1 MKTCIFEDSK
11 WVNLTPLSY
20 LRPVFHLRCGYH
32 TLIERILPR
41 LPGTKASF
49 YVRDYLAPLVKKN
62 FSFPVNEP
70 ETFENDVLLING
82 RWLLTGEA
90 PLDTTREA
98 AHVSGDS
105 LVYALVRRETIRKLW
120 KGSLEQLLN
129 EIPAAVPRVPLQ
141 ANLIEYP
148 WQLIHHN
155 PTVLREDF
163 TATGLRGL
171 QGKFASQSVIYGP
184 PDLVYL
190 APGAEVHPLVVLDT
204 NSGPIFIEEKV
215 KIYPGARIEGPCY
228 LGAKTEIMPGASI
241 REGNS
246 FGPVCKVGG
255 EVEESIFHGYTNKYH
270 DGFIGHS
277 YVGEF
282 VNLGALT
289 TNSDLKND
297 YSTVSV
303 PVNGTLVDTGELKV
317 GSFFGDHTKTSI
329 GTFFNTG
336 SSVGIMC
343 NITAG
348 GILPKFFP
356 SFVWYVNN
364 KFMKG
369 FGLEMML
376 ETARSAMARRKR
388 ELSPEEEAVIRTVY
402 ELTREQRQAAIRKSR
417 KT

>member
-1 MKTCIFEDSK
+1 MRICIFEDSG
-11 WVNLTPLSY
+11 WINLTPLSY
-20 LRPVFHLRCGYH
+20 LRPVFELRCGFH
-32 TLIERILPR
+32 TLLDRVLPR
-41 LPGTKASF
+41 LPGTKVSL
-49 YVRDYLAPLVKKN
+49 YVRDYLTGLVKKKYP
-62 FSFPVNEP
+62 FPVNDP
-70 ETFENDVLLING
+70 ETFENDVLLVNG
-82 RWLLTGEA
+82 RWLITGEA
-90 PLDTTREA
+90 PMDTTREA
-98 AHVSGDS
+98 GHVTGNS
-105 LVYALVRRETIRKLW
+105 LVYALVRRENIRRLW
-120 KGSLEQLLN
+120 NGSLDQLVADILSN
-129 EIPAAVPRVPLQ
+129 LPKVPVQ
-141 ANLIEYP
+141 AIMIDYP

-155 PTVLREDF
+155 PSVLREDF

-171 QGKFASQSVIYGP
+171 QGKLASQAIIYGP
-184 PDLVYL
+184 TDLVYL
-190 APGAEVHPLVVLDT
+190 AAGAEVHPLVVLDT
-204 NSGPIFIEEKV
+204 NSGPIYIEEKA
-215 KIYPGARIEGPCY
+215 KILPNARVEGPCY
-228 LGAKTEIMPGASI
+228 IGAKTEIMPGASI

-246 FGPVCKVGG
+246 FGPLCKVGG
-255 EVEESIFHGYTNKYH
+255 EVEESIFHGYSNKYH

-277 YVGEF
+277 YIGEF

-329 GTFFNTG
+329 GTLFNTG
-336 SSVGIMC
+336 SSIGVMC

-369 FGLEMML
+369 FGLEMMI

-388 ELSPEEEAVIRTVY
+388 ELSSEEESAIRTVY
-402 ELTREQRQAAIRKSR
+402 ELTREMRQTMIRKSR
-417 KT
+417 RT